1 MQWFSLEDSDSNFS
15 WIQTKNHQVSS
26 DWIVTY
32 SFLEPINTNDWI
44 NSFVDHFN
52 SVVEEK
58 LLLPQ
63 NSFGFWYF
71 EELLDTL
78 SYEQRSN
85 LKSKVY
91 ILPDYVQ
98 TYIQTQ
104 VVNLNV
110 FECKNLL
117 IQIDKIV
124 AWLGESTHL
133 ISAHYHV
140 RSIIF
145 KRLEELVQNAS
156 ITENNNPEDTWEIIY
171 LWELLQWPAERARFI
186 PIENQNPAFTQKI
199 DAYRHRV
206 QHGIWS
212 LTNETF
218 SPTFDIIFKICST
231 ILQSRD
237 MPEFP
242 RDKLIKWI
250 SGFSLF
256 ECQYMLEWV
265 NATIYPESQTNLIHN
280 MAYVHLIK
288 WYLERRI
295 EEIQNNW

>member
-1 MQWFSLEDSDSNFS
+1 MQWFNLEGSVSNFS
-15 WIQTKNHQVSS
+15 WTQTQNFQTTS
-26 DWIVTY
+26 DGIVAY
-32 SFLEPINTNDWI
+32 SFLDEINVSAEVGSIEDRVSSI
-44 NSFVDHFN
+44 
-52 SVVEEK
+52 VEEK

-78 SYEQRSN
+78 SFERHENKGSN
-85 LKSKVY
+85 VFL
-91 ILPDYVQ
+91 LPEYVF

-104 VVNLNV
+104 VVNLNA

-117 IQIDKIV
+117 IQIDKIIV
-124 AWLGESTHL
+124 WLAEATNL
-133 ISAHYHV
+133 ISAHYHI

-145 KRLEELVQNAS
+145 KRLEELVENPS
-156 ITENNNPEDTWEIIY
+156 IPENNNSEETWEIIY
-171 LWELLQWPAERARFI
+171 LWELLQWPAERTRFI

-199 DAYRHRV
+199 DAYRNRV

-212 LTNETF
+212 LANETF

-237 MPEFP
+237 KPEFP
-242 RDKLIKWI
+242 RDTLIEWI

-265 NATIYPESQTNLIHN
+265 NEVIYPEHQTNLIHT

-288 WYLERRI
+288 WYLEIRI
-295 EEIQNNW
+295 AEIQNN